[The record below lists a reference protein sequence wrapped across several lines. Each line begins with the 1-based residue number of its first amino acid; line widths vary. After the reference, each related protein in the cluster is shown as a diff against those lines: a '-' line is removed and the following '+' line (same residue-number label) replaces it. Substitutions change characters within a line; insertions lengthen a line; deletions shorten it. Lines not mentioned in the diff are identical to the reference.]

1 MGYYS
6 KNPNT
11 YTQNNFIEIPE
22 GNHRVKI
29 FNVKVERFRFEKKC
43 FEITLK
49 VSGHHGKLWYYIW
62 YNPDYKERTNR
73 DFAMF
78 FESFQIQDFDIK
90 HYKDWIG
97 KSGAVYVNHVVNRLT
112 YDNYTATVVC
122 CLTGEKRDKLP
133 PWKEAPKDRCYYLPD
148 TQIF

>member
-29 FNVKVERFRFEKKC
+29 CNVKVERFRFEKKC

-62 YNPDYKERTNR
+62 YNPKKCHRRNEKMDMKRLVNDLMAPAIGRKVLEYLE
-73 DFAMF
+73 DFY
-78 FESFQIQDFDIK
+78 I
-90 HYKDWIG
+90 
-97 KSGAVYVNHVVNRLT
+97 
-112 YDNYTATVVC
+112 
-122 CLTGEKRDKLP
+122 
-133 PWKEAPKDRCYYLPD
+133 
-148 TQIF
+148 